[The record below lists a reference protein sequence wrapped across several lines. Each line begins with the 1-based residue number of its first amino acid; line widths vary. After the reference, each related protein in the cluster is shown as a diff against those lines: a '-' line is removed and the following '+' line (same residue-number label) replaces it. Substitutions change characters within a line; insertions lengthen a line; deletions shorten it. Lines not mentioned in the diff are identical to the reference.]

1 MTYMKNS
8 APHQKTNPLQPAGH
22 PQHLSAIVC
31 CLLVLMHTPLWA
43 QTVTTSQPAVSG
55 EQKIGFFAASTTA
68 VPPPWRTIQFDTKI
82 PATQYQTVDW
92 DGQASVQATA
102 KGSMALLARPI
113 TIDLSA
119 TPVLCWRWRVDGA
132 LKTADMTTKA
142 GDDYAARVYVA
153 FKLPPE
159 DIGFGLRAK
168 LSIARSIYGDH
179 VPDAAINY
187 VWDNRQPIGTR
198 QPNAYTDRTH
208 MVVMRTGDAQAG
220 AWVQERV
227 NVLQDVTSIFKSPRA
242 QATLIALAS
251 DTDNTGETARA
262 GFAQL
267 HFVGANAPCQFM
279 VNAEQAK

>member
-1 MTYMKNS
+1 MKNNPSS
-8 APHQKTNPLQPAGH
+8 ARRTRYTFALTYCLMVLAHAPL
-22 PQHLSAIVC
+22 V
-31 CLLVLMHTPLWA
+31 A
-43 QTVTTSQPAVSG
+43 QTMPAASPAVPDES
-55 EQKIGFFAASTTA
+55 KVGFFSSATST
-68 VPPPWRTIQFDTKI
+68 VPPPWRIIQFDTKI

-92 DGQASVQATA
+92 EGQASVQANA

-113 TIDLSA
+113 TIDLTA
-119 TPVLCWRWRVDGA
+119 TPVLCWRWRVDSA
-132 LKTADMTTKA
+132 LKKADMTTKT

-159 DIGFGLRAK
+159 DIGFGLRTK

-198 QPNAYTDRTH
+198 RPNAYTDRTH

-220 AWVQERV
+220 TWVQERV
-227 NVLQDVTSIFKSPRA
+227 NVRQDVTDIFKSPRA
-242 QATLIALAS
+242 QATLLALAS

-267 HFVGANAPCQFM
+267 HFVGANEPCQFPAS
-279 VNAEQAK
+279 NHDTK